1 MENKKRIEYYINR
14 LQSLNDKGEDIK
26 LVIEDSLE
34 RQEDE
39 YEENNKT
46 ENKKIKDMS
55 LVPLFIALILGFN
68 LIIYNIYS
76 EDNICIPFITFFISL
91 FLLYKYVPEKSKKK
105 FVDDF
110 ENNINKIKALFAGNN
125 KDKKLLKYISISSD
139 DEKNKLLKDD
149 NNNDNYI
156 ESPLLNI

>member
-1 MENKKRIEYYINR
+1 
-14 LQSLNDKGEDIK
+14 
-26 LVIEDSLE
+26 
-34 RQEDE
+34 
-39 YEENNKT
+39 
-46 ENKKIKDMS
+46 MS
-55 LVPLFIALILGFN
+55 LVPLFIVLILGFN

-105 FVDDF
+105 FVEDF
-110 ENNINKIKALFAGNN
+110 EKNINKIKELFSGKN
-125 KDKKLLKYISISSD
+125 KEKKLLKYISISSD

>member
-1 MENKKRIEYYINR
+1 MENKKRIEYYIDR
-14 LQSLNDKGEDIK
+14 LQSLNDKGDDIK

-110 ENNINKIKALFAGNN
+110 ENNINKIKELFAGNN
-125 KDKKLLKYISISSD
+125 KEKKLLKYISISSD

>member
-1 MENKKRIEYYINR
+1 MENKKRIEYYIDR
-14 LQSLNDKGEDIK
+14 LQSLNDKGDDIK

-110 ENNINKIKALFAGNN
+110 ENNINKIKALFAG
-125 KDKKLLKYISISSD
+125 KKKKKKLLKYISISSD

-156 ESPLLNI
+156 ESLLLNI